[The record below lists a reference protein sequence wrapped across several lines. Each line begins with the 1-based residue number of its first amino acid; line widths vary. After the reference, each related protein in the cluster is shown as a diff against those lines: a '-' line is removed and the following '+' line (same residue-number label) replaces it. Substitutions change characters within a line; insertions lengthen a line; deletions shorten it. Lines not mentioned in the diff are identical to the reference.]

1 MKGTVTMGKDDTN
14 AGAANSPDADDVTQ
28 LQKGYEKHLEKA
40 RTDHG
45 QKLDSQLKSLEKL
58 SKKYEKDA
66 RKGAEKA
73 GLDLEA
79 MRADF
84 EAAAEGDQDGAL
96 ARFEKAN
103 ATWAP
108 RLSKAVAATGVDPK
122 QGRAE
127 AKAVLGEDVPKELD
141 AAGTRD
147 ADRLLSATGLVGYS
161 INIGSWWIPPPPPPP
176 PPPSVSTLTIP
187 KPYTLGSTT
196 GSATADR
203 NTGRL
208 SSYNDVMVGSQQQLA
223 SVGGSFAADA
233 AVRRIRV
240 ETIVDASY
248 WTNIGAIWGYAS
260 AEVILNLKVL
270 DGATLRGSQRLSLV
284 RTISAVLWVSSDSG
298 SGAYTLACEFD
309 HAYGTP
315 KTYAA
320 LVELETWAGG
330 GGLLVISPATARGT
344 ATPRNVTIT
353 LMR

>member
-1 MKGTVTMGKDDTN
+1 MDKNPTKPS
-14 AGAANSPDADDVTQ
+14 APEHPDAGDAAT
-28 LQKGYEKHLEKA
+28 LQKGYEKHLEKDRA
-40 RTDHG
+40 DHG
-45 QKLDSQLKSLEKL
+45 QKLDGELKALEKL
-58 SKKYEKDA
+58 SKKYEKEA
-66 RKGAEKA
+66 RKGADAA
-73 GLDLEA
+73 GLDVQA
-79 MRADF
+79 MKADF
-84 EAAAEGDQDGAL
+84 EAAAGGDQDGAL
-96 ARFEKAN
+96 ARFEKAR
-103 ATWAP
+103 ATWAS
-108 RLSKAVAATGVDPK
+108 RLDKAVAATGVDRR
-122 QGRAE
+122 QGAAE
-127 AKAVLGEDVPKELD
+127 AKAVLGADVPKEID

-161 INIGSWWIPPPPPPP
+161 INIGSWWTPPPPPPP

-196 GSATADR
+196 GDATADR

-208 SSYNDVMVGSQQQLA
+208 SSYNNVMVGSQQQLA

-240 ETIVDASY
+240 ETTVDASY
-248 WTNIGAIWGYAS
+248 WTSIGAIWGYAS

-270 DGATLRGSQRLSLV
+270 DGATVRGSQRLSLV

-330 GGLLVISPATARGT
+330 GGLLVVSPATASGS

>member
-1 MKGTVTMGKDDTN
+1 MDKDDTK
-14 AGAANSPDADDVTQ
+14 AGAQERPDAGDVGTA
-28 LQKGYEKHLEKA
+28 QKGYEKHLEKA
-40 RTDHG
+40 RADHG
-45 QKLDSQLKSLEKL
+45 QKLDGQLKALEKL
-58 SKKYEKDA
+58 SQKYEKAA
-66 RKGAEKA
+66 RKGADAA
-73 GLDLEA
+73 GLDVEA

-84 EAAAEGDQDGAL
+84 QAAAEGDQDGAL
-96 ARFEKAN
+96 ARFDKAR
-103 ATWAP
+103 ATWAT
-108 RLSKAVAATGVDPK
+108 RLDKAVTATGVDPK
-122 QGRAE
+122 QGAAE
-127 AKAVLGEDVPKELD
+127 AKAVLGDDVPKELD
-141 AAGTRD
+141 VAGTRD

-208 SSYNDVMVGSQQQLA
+208 SSYNNVMVGSQQQLA

-330 GGLLVISPATARGT
+330 GGLLVISPATASGT
-344 ATPRNVTIT
+344 ATPRNVTVT

>member
-1 MKGTVTMGKDDTN
+1 MDNDDTTASAEN
-14 AGAANSPDADDVTQ
+14 LPGADEVAS
-28 LQKGYEKHLEKA
+28 LQQGYEKHVEQA
-40 RTDHG
+40 RADHG
-45 QKLDSQLKSLEKL
+45 QKLDRQLKALEKL

-66 RKGAEKA
+66 RKGAGQA
-73 GLDLEA
+73 GLDVDA
-79 MRADF
+79 MRRDF
-84 EAAAEGDQDGAL
+84 EAAAEGDPEGAP
-96 ARFEKAN
+96 ARFEKAQ

-108 RLSKAVAATGVDPK
+108 RVAKAVTATGADPK
-122 QGRAE
+122 QGASE
-127 AKAVLGEDVPKELD
+127 AKAVLGDDLPRDLED
-141 AAGTRD
+141 AGSRD
-147 ADRLLSATGLVGYS
+147 AERSLSSVGLVGYS
-161 INIGSWWIPPPPPPP
+161 VNIASWWVPPPPPPP

-196 GSATADR
+196 GKASADR

-208 SSYNDVMVGSQQQLA
+208 WSYNWLMVGSQQELA

-240 ETIVDASY
+240 ETVVDASY
-248 WTNIGAIWGYAS
+248 WTSLAATWGYAS
-260 AEVILNLKVL
+260 AEVILNLKVM
-270 DGATLRGSQRLSLV
+270 DGATVRGSQRLSLV
-284 RTISAVLWVSSDSG
+284 RTIGAVFWIAGNSG

-330 GGLLVISPATARGT
+330 GGVLVVSPSTASGT
-344 ATPRNVTIT
+344 ATPRNVTVT

>member
-1 MKGTVTMGKDDTN
+1 MATMNKDNTQ
-14 AGAANSPDADDVTQ
+14 GHGRQGPAADEVAA
-28 LQKGYEKHLEKA
+28 LQKGYEKHLEKDRA
-40 RTDHG
+40 DHG
-45 QKLDSQLKSLEKL
+45 RKLDGQLKALEKL
-58 SKKYEKDA
+58 SKKYEKQA
-66 RKGAEKA
+66 RKGADQAK
-73 GLDLEA
+73 LDVDG

-84 EAAAEGDQDGAL
+84 EAAAKGGQDGAL
-96 ARFEKAN
+96 DRFEKARGK
-103 ATWAP
+103 WAP
-108 RLSKAVAATGVDPK
+108 RLAEAVTATGIDARE
-122 QGRAE
+122 GSEE
-127 AKAVLGEDVPKELD
+127 ARTVLGDDVPKELS
-141 AAGTRD
+141 ATGTRD
-147 ADRLLSATGLVGYS
+147 ADRALGTVGLIGYS
-161 INIGSWWIPPPPPPP
+161 FNIASWWTPPPPPPAV
-176 PPPSVSTLTIP
+176 PSVSTVTIP

-196 GSATADR
+196 GSASADR

-208 SSYNDVMVGSQQQLA
+208 SSYNNVMVGSQQQLA
-223 SVGGSFAADA
+223 SVGGTFVADA

-240 ETIVDASY
+240 ETVVDASY
-248 WTNIGAIWGYAS
+248 WTSIGAIWGYAS

-330 GGLLVISPATARGT
+330 GGLLVVSPATASGT
-344 ATPRNVTIT
+344 ATPRNVTVT

>member
-1 MKGTVTMGKDDTN
+1 MNTDDTR
-14 AGAANSPDADDVTQ
+14 AGAQKPAGGDEVAD

-40 RTDHG
+40 RADHG
-45 QKLDSQLKSLEKL
+45 QKLDGQLKALEKL
-58 SKKYEKDA
+58 TKKYEKDA
-66 RKGAEKA
+66 RKGADAA
-73 GLDLEA
+73 GLDVEA

-84 EAAAEGDQDGAL
+84 QAAAEGGQDGAL
-96 ARFEKAN
+96 ARFEKAR
-103 ATWAP
+103 AAWAP
-108 RLSKAVAATGVDPK
+108 HLAKAVAATGVDPK
-122 QGRAE
+122 EGAAA
-127 AKAVLGEDVPKELD
+127 AKAVLGDDVPKQLD
-141 AAGTRD
+141 VAGTRD

-161 INIGSWWIPPPPPPP
+161 VNIGSWWIPPPPPPP

-196 GSATADR
+196 GGATADR

-270 DGATLRGSQRLSLV
+270 DGATVRGSQRLSLV

-330 GGLLVISPATARGT
+330 GGLLVISPATASGT
-344 ATPRNVTIT
+344 ATPRNVTVT

>member
-1 MKGTVTMGKDDTN
+1 MDKDHTKTGAQERPA
-14 AGAANSPDADDVTQ
+14 AGDDAA
-28 LQKGYEKHLEKA
+28 LQEGYEKHLQKA
-40 RTDHG
+40 RADHG
-45 QKLDSQLKSLEKL
+45 QKLDGQLKALEKL

-66 RKGAEKA
+66 RKGADAA
-73 GLDLEA
+73 GLDVAA

-84 EAAAEGDQDGAL
+84 EAAAEGDHDGAL
-96 ARFEKAN
+96 ARFEKAR

-108 RLSKAVAATGVDPK
+108 GLDKAVAATGADRK
-122 QGRAE
+122 KGAAE
-127 AKAVLGEDVPKELD
+127 AKAVLGDDVPKEVERT
-141 AAGTRD
+141 GTRD
-147 ADRLLSATGLVGYS
+147 AERLLSATGLVGYS

-176 PPPSVSTLTIP
+176 PPPSVSTLTLP

-203 NTGRL
+203 NTGSL
-208 SSYNDVMVGSQQQLA
+208 WNYNSLLVGSQQQLA

-284 RTISAVLWVSSDSG
+284 RTISAVLWIASDSG

-330 GGLLVISPATARGT
+330 GGLTVVSPATASGT

>member
-1 MKGTVTMGKDDTN
+1 MDKNDTK
-14 AGAANSPDADDVTQ
+14 AGAQESDGAGDVAT
-28 LQKGYEKHLEKA
+28 LQQGYDKHLEKA
-40 RTDHG
+40 RADHA
-45 QKLDSQLKSLEKL
+45 QKLDGQLKALEKL
-58 SKKYEKDA
+58 TKKYEKDA
-66 RKGAEKA
+66 RKGADTA
-73 GLDLEA
+73 GLDVEA
-79 MRADF
+79 MRRDF
-84 EAAAEGDQDGAL
+84 EAAASGDHDGTP
-96 ARFEKAN
+96 ARFEKAR
-103 ATWAP
+103 AAWAP
-108 RLSKAVAATGVDPK
+108 QLAKAVAATGVDPK
-122 QGRAE
+122 QGTAE
-127 AKAVLGEDVPKELD
+127 AKAVLGDDLPKELD
-141 AAGTRD
+141 AAGTRE

-161 INIGSWWIPPPPPPP
+161 INIDSWWTPPPPPPP
-176 PPPSVSTLTIP
+176 PPPAVATLPIP

-208 SSYNDVMVGSQQQLA
+208 SSYNNVMVGSQQQLA

-248 WTNIGAIWGYAS
+248 WTSIGAIWGYAS

-270 DGATLRGSQRLSLV
+270 DGATVRGSQRLSLV

-330 GGLLVISPATARGT
+330 GGLLVISPATASGT
-344 ATPRNVTIT
+344 ATPRNVTVT